1 MIVVDLREKIDKT
14 NFVVLIL
21 SLAVVTAAF
30 LTLTKCEII
39 KDLDIK
45 KDYWVIIEQKFT
57 RSSIDRGEER
67 IFRVK
72 RIDNGYTFDL
82 VVDHNDYNKYV
93 PGNRVKYNLTVSTAN
108 SGWYRFIHVLC
119 VASIVILGGTS
130 VIYSMRIIF
139 NLTDRYKRR

>member
-21 SLAVVTAAF
+21 SLAVVTAAI

-57 RSSIDRGEER
+57 RSYIDHEEKV
-67 IFRVK
+67 FRVK
-72 RIDNGYTFDL
+72 RLDNGYTFGL
-82 VVDHNDYNKYV
+82 VVNHNDYNKYV

-108 SGWYRFIHVLC
+108 SGWYQFIHVLC
-119 VASIVILGGTS
+119 IASISILGGTS
-130 VIYSMRIIF
+130 IIYSMRIIY

>member
-21 SLAVVTAAF
+21 SLAVVTAA
-30 LTLTKCEII
+30 LLILTKCEII

-45 KDYWVIIEQKFT
+45 KDYLVIIEQKFT
-57 RSSIDRGEER
+57 RSCIDHEEKV
-67 IFRVK
+67 FRVK
-72 RIDNGYTFDL
+72 RLDNGYTFDL

-93 PGNRVKYNLTVSTAN
+93 PGNRVKYNLNVSKAN
-108 SGWYRFIHVLC
+108 SGWYRFIEVLC

>member
-21 SLAVVTAAF
+21 SLAVITALF

-57 RSSIDRGEER
+57 RSCIDHGEKM
-67 IFRVK
+67 FKVK
-72 RIDNGYTFDL
+72 RLDNGYTFDL

-119 VASIVILGGTS
+119 IASILILGGIS
-130 VIYSMRIIF
+130 VIYSMRIIH

>member
-21 SLAVVTAAF
+21 SLAVVTAAL

-45 KDYWVIIEQKFT
+45 KDYLVIIEQKFT
-57 RSSIDRGEER
+57 RSCIDHEEKV
-67 IFRVK
+67 FRVK
-72 RIDNGYTFDL
+72 RLDNGYTFDL

-93 PGNRVKYNLTVSTAN
+93 PGNRVKYNLNVSKAN
-108 SGWYRFIHVLC
+108 SGWYRFIEVLC

-139 NLTDRYKRR
+139 NLTDRYKRK

>member
-21 SLAVVTAAF
+21 SLAVVTAAVT
-30 LTLTKCEII
+30 TLTKCEII

-45 KDYWVIIEQKFT
+45 NDYWVIIEQKFT
-57 RSSIDRGEER
+57 RSCIDHEEKK
-67 IFRVK
+67 FRVK

-82 VVDHNDYNKYV
+82 VVNSNDYNKYV
-93 PGNRVKYNLTVSTAN
+93 PGNRVKYNLTVGTAN
-108 SGWYRFIHVLC
+108 SGWYRFIQVLC
-119 VASIVILGGTS
+119 ISLIFTLGEVSI
-130 VIYSMRIIF
+130 IYSMRIIF

>member
-1 MIVVDLREKIDKT
+1 MIVVDLREKINKT

-21 SLAVVTAAF
+21 SLAVITAAV

-57 RSSIDRGEER
+57 RSCIDHEEKM
-67 IFRVK
+67 FRVK

-93 PGNRVKYNLTVSTAN
+93 PGNRIKYNLTVSTAN
-108 SGWYRFIHVLC
+108 SGWYRFIYILC
-119 VASIVILGGTS
+119 IALIFILGGTS
-130 VIYSMRIIF
+130 LIYSMRIMD

>member
-1 MIVVDLREKIDKT
+1 MIVVDLREKINKT

-30 LTLTKCEII
+30 LTLTRCEII

-45 KDYWVIIEQKFT
+45 KDYWVIIEQKFI

-72 RIDNGYTFDL
+72 RVDNGYTFDL

-93 PGNRVKYNLTVSTAN
+93 PGDRAKYNLKVSKAN
-108 SGWYRFIHVLC
+108 SGWYRFIEVLC

-130 VIYSMRIIF
+130 IIYSMRIIF